1 MQNDDLQQKCEAC
14 RAGAPQVSDEEL
26 AELIRKIPDWTPV
39 VVDGV
44 LQLERVYQFKNF
56 AQAWAMCD
64 RVAALAEEAGH
75 HPALLLE
82 WGRLQVNW
90 WSHKIRGLHRLD
102 FELAANTDQLFST
115 DYQNDQ

>member
-1 MQNDDLQQKCEAC
+1 MSDDFQQKCEAC

-26 AELIRKIPDWTPV
+26 PGLIRAIPDWTPV

-44 LQLERVYQFKNF
+44 LQLRRVYQFKNF

-64 RVAALAEEAGH
+64 RVAALAEEVGH

-82 WGRLQVNW
+82 WGKLTVSW
-90 WSHKIRGLHRLD
+90 WTHKIGGLHKMD
-102 FELAANTDQLFST
+102 FELAAKTDSLFTPS
-115 DYQNDQ
+115 